1 MTDPAARFD
10 PVCPSGIAPI
20 RIGDKWTAMV
30 ISLLAQE
37 PMRYST
43 IRAQIGP
50 VTAKVLTA
58 ALRDLQRDGFVDRTE
73 QPGPPRT
80 VHYRLT
86 ELGRTLL
93 PAIALAVRWA
103 QDHLGA
109 MLDAQEAYD
118 REHARRGPAG
128 RH

>member
-1 MTDPAARFD
+1 VTDPAARFD

-50 VTAKVLTA
+50 VTAKVLTT
-58 ALRDLQRDGFVDRTE
+58 ALRDLERDGFVARTE
-73 QPGPPRT
+73 HPGPPRS
-80 VHYRLT
+80 VHYALT

-103 QDHLGA
+103 HDHLGA

-118 REHARRGPAG
+118 REHARQG
-128 RH
+128 RVGLR